1 MQEYIILLLAILFT
15 VKQCNF
21 SVKCIAT
28 VVEPIYLVLC
38 GQTAI
43 FLQDAIDFSISAR
56 KNIGS
61 GVVPI
66 ANSFLTPPSRPGVLK
81 CLLSLP
87 RCLKMA

>member
-1 MQEYIILLLAILFT
+1 MACLSNEILLNSYNI
-15 VKQCNF
+15 
-21 SVKCIAT
+21 SVTFEEWASNHKK
-28 VVEPIYLVLC
+28 LVSR

-43 FLQDAIDFSISAR
+43 FLQGVIAFSISAR

-66 ANSFLTPPSRPGVLK
+66 AKLFLTPPSQPEVLK

-87 RCLKMA
+87 QCLKIA

>member
-1 MQEYIILLLAILFT
+1 M
-15 VKQCNF
+15 
-21 SVKCIAT
+21 
-28 VVEPIYLVLC
+28 VVLH

-43 FLQDAIDFSISAR
+43 FLQGAIAISISVR

-66 ANSFLTPPSRPGVLK
+66 AKSFLTPPSQPEVLK

-87 RCLKMA
+87 HA